1 MRRVP
6 DEARVRAWQAVMR
19 LHASVT
25 EALEQSLREGYGVP
39 LPWYQVLVELR
50 LAGGAL
56 RMHQLAE
63 VATLSR
69 SGTTRF
75 VDRMEEAGLV
85 ERRICPSDRRGLE
98 VVLTTHGSEVQ
109 RRAAPLVLR
118 GVQEHLG
125 RHLTDEQ
132 ARRVAEILEG
142 VLAADRGT
150 APPGPPAA
158 P

>member
-1 MRRVP
+1 MRRIP
-6 DEARVRAWQAVMR
+6 DEPRIRAWQAVMKVHDAVTGS
-19 LHASVT
+19 LEHTLQETHA
-25 EALEQSLREGYGVP
+25 LP

-50 LAGGAL
+50 MAGGAL

-85 ERRICPSDRRGLE
+85 ERRVCPNDRRGLE
-98 VVLTTHGSEVQ
+98 VVLTAKGSEVQ

-118 GVQEHLG
+118 GVQDHLG

-132 ARRVAEILEG
+132 ALLVAEVLEG
-142 VLAADRGT
+142 ALQDEQ
-150 APPGPPAA
+150 APSRLTR
-158 P
+158 

>member
-1 MRRVP
+1 MARLP
-6 DEARVRAWQAVMR
+6 DESRIRAWQGVMR
-19 LHASVT
+19 IHDSVSAALE
-25 EALEQSLREGYGVP
+25 EALLETSALP

-50 LAGGAL
+50 LAGGSL

-85 ERRICPSDRRGLE
+85 ERRVCPLDRRGLE
-98 VVLTTHGSEVQ
+98 VVLTEKGSETQ
-109 RRAAPLVLR
+109 RRAAPSVLR
-118 GVQEHLG
+118 GVQEHFG

-132 ARRVAEILEG
+132 ASLLADTLEG
-142 VLAADRGT
+142 VVQADRRS
-150 APPGPPAA
+150 
-158 P
+158 

>member
-1 MRRVP
+1 MARLP
-6 DEARVRAWQAVMR
+6 DESRIRAWQGVMR
-19 LHASVT
+19 IHDAVSGALQETLLEAS
-25 EALEQSLREGYGVP
+25 ALP

-50 LAGGAL
+50 MAGGAM

-85 ERRICPSDRRGLE
+85 ERRVCPFDRRGLE
-98 VVLTTHGSEVQ
+98 VVLTDKGSEVQ

-118 GVQEHLG
+118 GVQEHFG
-125 RHLTDEQ
+125 RHITDEQ
-132 ARRVAEILEG
+132 ARLLAEALEA
-142 VLAADRGT
+142 VVQADRQ
-150 APPGPPAA
+150 PNPAM
-158 P
+158 

>member
-1 MRRVP
+1 MARLP
-6 DEARVRAWQAVMR
+6 DESRIRAWQGVMR
-19 LHASVT
+19 IHDSVAAALE
-25 EALEQSLREGYGVP
+25 EALLQTSALP

-50 LAGGAL
+50 LAGGSL

-85 ERRICPSDRRGLE
+85 ERRVCPLDRRGLE
-98 VVLTTHGSEVQ
+98 VVLTEKGAEAQ
-109 RRAAPLVLR
+109 RRAAPSVLR
-118 GVQEHLG
+118 GVQEHFG

-132 ARRVAEILEG
+132 ARLLADALEG
-142 VLAADRGT
+142 VVQADRRS
-150 APPGPPAA
+150 
-158 P
+158 

>member
-1 MRRVP
+1 MARLP
-6 DEARVRAWQAVMR
+6 DESRVRAWQGVMR
-19 LHASVT
+19 IHDAVSG
-25 EALEQSLREGYGVP
+25 ALETTLLETIALP

-50 LAGGAL
+50 LAGGSL

-63 VATLSR
+63 LATLSR

-85 ERRICPSDRRGLE
+85 ERKVCPLDRRGLE
-98 VVLTTHGSEVQ
+98 VVLTEKGSEVQ

-118 GVQEHLG
+118 GVQEHFG

-132 ARRVAEILEG
+132 ARLLAEALEG
-142 VLAADRGT
+142 VVQADRR
-150 APPGPPAA
+150 P
-158 P
+158 